1 MESKMT
7 EYQKITTLQNE
18 IQANI
23 LEAELKARKIPHILR
38 SFHDSAYNG
47 IYQQQKGWGIIEA
60 PKQYEA
66 EILGILRDLDQ
77 A

>member
-1 MESKMT
+1 MESKMR
-7 EYQKITTLQNE
+7 EYQKIVTLQNE
-18 IQANI
+18 IQANA
-23 LEAELKARKIPHILR
+23 LEAELKVRKIPHILR

-60 PKQYEA
+60 PKQHEA
-66 EILGILRDLDQ
+66 EILEILRDLDQ

>member
-1 MESKMT
+1 MT

>member
-1 MESKMT
+1 MESKMS